1 MKPIKITPYRLWKLF
16 FIGLFITLVGSVAFF
31 TNDEYIILNAAIAIS
46 GILLMLWT
54 IKKSK
59 RYE

>member
-1 MKPIKITPYRLWKLF
+1 MKPIKITPYLLWKLF
-16 FIGLFITLVGSVAFF
+16 LVGLFIAAIGVITLILC
-31 TNDEYIILNAAIAIS
+31 DEYIYLHAGIAIS

-54 IKKSK
+54 LKKSK